1 MYKTIRMLP
10 ALLLL
15 VGTAC
20 TNDLA
25 DNPAATGL
33 PLVLEDVYIGTQTK
47 AEPIETTA
55 FEERDQLTAT
65 LTLGDV
71 TSTGTY
77 TYKNG
82 KWETTTPAYWQN
94 TTEEHTVTLRTPE
107 PNPAMPDAFTADNW
121 HQYDILAY
129 TNDQVTPGTTSFQL
143 AHTRAQLIVT
153 LKAGKG
159 LEDTDLSGATVK
171 AGDSQLW
178 HRTDQGAYYALIDP
192 NELSPA
198 LTITC
203 NGDTYTY
210 DYHISLYANQCT
222 LLALTLHKT
231 GVSGI
236 SITSQPWEGVTAT
249 TTIDNT
255 FTQIDCNGTST
266 ITIPADA
273 TKLLITGTLTEANVT
288 AINNAKD
295 RITHLYITATAEDD
309 DVWKVLKMGISNYA
323 NRTLQSVCLT
333 QATCIGEEAFVNSTA
348 LEIVSLPQTASIGN
362 DAFAACTALKT
373 VSLPKATSI
382 GNDAFNS
389 CRTLKAISLPKAT
402 NIGEKAFMSCYAMES
417 VSLPLAT
424 QIGTYAFYGCTELTT
439 VSLPAATTI
448 GSDAFF
454 GCTKLTSI
462 SLPNATTINS
472 MAFRECTNLTSIN
485 LPNARNFTGSQT
497 FYGCTNLNTISLP
510 KATNTGEEAFYG
522 CTSLTTL
529 FISTPDATEADAQA
543 FADQIPTLTTIHYGY
558 KGTGDYLDP
567 ANYTEV
573 WTRE

>member
-15 VGTAC
+15 LGTAC

-121 HQYDILAY
+121 HLYDVLEYSQTTKA
-129 TNDQVTPGTTSFQL
+129 TTSFTL

-159 LEDTDLSGATVK
+159 LEDADLSGATVK
-171 AGDSQLW
+171 AGNSQLW
-178 HRTDQGAYYALIDP
+178 HRTDQGAYYALLDP
-192 NELSPA
+192 NATSPA

-203 NGDTYTY
+203 NGETYTY
-210 DYHISLYANQCT
+210 DYDISLYANQCT

-249 TTIDNT
+249 TTIDYT
-255 FTQIDCNGTST
+255 FTQIDCDGTTT
-266 ITIPADA
+266 ITILDA
-273 TKLLITGTLTEANVT
+273 AKLLITGTLTEDDVK
-288 AINNAKD
+288 AINNAKN
-295 RITHLYITATAEDD
+295 RITHLYITATAADE
-309 DVWKVLKMGISNYA
+309 VWEELGMNKPAGGDTAGGGDAGIPPVTTPNS
-323 NRTLQSVCLT
+323 TLQSICFT
-333 QATCIGEEAFVNSTA
+333 QATS
-348 LEIVSLPQTASIGN
+348 
-362 DAFAACTALKT
+362 
-373 VSLPKATSI
+373 
-382 GNDAFNS
+382 
-389 CRTLKAISLPKAT
+389 
-402 NIGEKAFMSCYAMES
+402 IGEKAFIDCRALKNAT
-417 VSLPLAT
+417 LPKVAS
-424 QIGTYAFYGCTELTT
+424 IGSSAFYGSALTT
-439 VSLPAATTI
+439 ISLPAATTI
-448 GSDAFF
+448 GD
-454 GCTKLTSI
+454 
-462 SLPNATTINS
+462 
-472 MAFRECTNLTSIN
+472 
-485 LPNARNFTGSQT
+485 
-497 FYGCTNLNTISLP
+497 
-510 KATNTGEEAFYG
+510 EAFDD
-522 CTSLTTL
+522 CTELTTL
-529 FISTPDATEADAQA
+529 HLPDLTAEEFEANKDTYTSFGNHDWQHIYYNGGEWHRDA
-543 FADQIPTLTTIHYGY
+543 
-558 KGTGDYLDP
+558 
-567 ANYTEV
+567 NN
-573 WTRE
+573 